1 MPRRAGNTDWA
12 SRVNAILKHAP
23 KSALARGSLGAQVRL
38 LALLGSAAPLTVLL
52 EGLATYVETW
62 AEGLYCSVLLTDPT
76 GRLLQSGAAP
86 SLPAEYIAAID
97 PVLIAVGQGS
107 CGTAAAL
114 CETVVVEDVER
125 SELWRD
131 YASIAVAHGLR
142 ACWSVPVHADT
153 RELLGTLAVY
163 SGIPRKPT
171 GQEVDLIQFAASL
184 AAFVI
189 QRHRDDDRLH
199 TSEARLRA
207 AVVGADIGLWDC
219 DPRDGGVWF
228 DDWCQRLDI
237 EPCDGANWE
246 VQWIAQIHPD
256 DLERYKLSDRE
267 CLLGNADQY
276 VNEYRVRTRAGGWRW
291 LYERGSVAARDAAG
305 SPLHYVGVCIDI
317 EDRKTAELALRQSD
331 ERFRTFAR
339 LVQGYVFE
347 ARLQADYSVE
357 FTWADDAFTELF
369 GCERAEVNRRGWH
382 SFVDPRDRAA
392 AAKCLAAIAAGANA
406 HIELRIAG
414 ANGKRR
420 WLRMAGE
427 PVRDLQTRAVTG
439 FIGMAEDI
447 TDRKE
452 LMEQMFASV
461 NREQR
466 RIGNDLH
473 DELGQVL
480 TGASLLLRGC
490 HTSASRGDAVTPG
503 EIERVL
509 ELLAGAIENT
519 RSLAHGLAPGMLDC
533 GGLTSALENLAAQ
546 ARRWSGLEII
556 LASNPGDLG
565 NLDAATSDH
574 LYRIVQEAI
583 TNVARHANAQRAEIA
598 TRIEDGALIIEVS
611 DDGIGIP
618 ASVTNGFGLRTMR
631 YRADAIGAEFAI
643 DVTRPYGTR
652 LSVRLPSV
660 SAAAAAAV
668 VS

>member
-1 MPRRAGNTDWA
+1 MARIAGSDWA
-12 SRVNAILKHAP
+12 CAVDAILKNAP
-23 KSALARGSLGAQVRL
+23 ESALPRGSLGAQVRL
-38 LALLGSAAPLTVLL
+38 LALLGEAAPLTVLL
-52 EGLATYVETW
+52 DGLATYVETW
-62 AEGLYCSVLLTDPT
+62 AEGLYCSVLLTDPA
-76 GRLLQSGAAP
+76 GRLLRPGAAP
-86 SLPAEYIAAID
+86 SLPVAYVAAIN
-97 PVLIAVGQGS
+97 PVPIATGRGS

-114 CETVVVEDVER
+114 CEMVVVEDVER

-131 YASIAVAHGLR
+131 YAQLALAHGLR
-142 ACWSVPVHADT
+142 ACWSVPILADT
-153 RELLGTLAVY
+153 RELLGTLALY
-163 SGIPRKPT
+163 YRIPRKPT
-171 GQEVDLIQFAASL
+171 SHEIELIQFAAAL

-189 QRHRDDDRLH
+189 QRHRSDDRLR
-199 TSEARLRA
+199 TSQARLRA

-219 DPRDGGVWF
+219 DPAGDGVWF

-237 EPCDGANWE
+237 HPCDGPNWE
-246 VQWIAQIHPD
+246 AQWIAQIHPD

-267 CLLGNADQY
+267 CDLGHADQY
-276 VNEYRVRTRAGGWRW
+276 VSEYRVRTRAGRWRW

-305 SPLHYVGVCIDI
+305 RPLHYVGLCIDI
-317 EDRKTAELALRQSD
+317 DDRKNGELALRQSD

-347 ARLQADYSVE
+347 GSLQADLNVE
-357 FTWADDAFTELF
+357 FTWADDAFAELF

-392 AAKCLAAIAAGANA
+392 AAQCLATIAAGFNA
-406 HIELRIAG
+406 HIELRIESAV
-414 ANGKRR
+414 GKRR

-427 PVRDLQTRAVTG
+427 PVRDLVSGSVTG
-439 FIGMAEDI
+439 LIGMAEDI
-447 TDRKE
+447 TDRKV

-490 HTSASRGDAVTPG
+490 HTSALRGEPVTPG
-503 EIERVL
+503 EIDRVL

-546 ARRWSGLEII
+546 ARRWSGLEIA
-556 LASNPGDLG
+556 LSLSPGDLG
-565 NLDAATSDH
+565 TLDASTSDH
-574 LYRIVQEAI
+574 LYRMVQEAI
-583 TNVARHANAQRAEIA
+583 TNVARHAHARRAEIS
-598 TRIEDGALIIEVS
+598 TRLEDGALIIEVS

-618 ASVTNGFGLRTMR
+618 ASVSNGFGLRTIR
-631 YRADAIGAEFAI
+631 YRAQAIGAEFAI
-643 DVTRPYGTR
+643 NAARPRGTR
-652 LSVRLPSV
+652 LCVRLPLV
-660 SAAAAAAV
+660 SAAAAVAGAT
-668 VS
+668 